1 MTMTQ
6 ERPAEAV
13 DSFAALSAA
22 VHPAWHQAI
31 IRLANATERVAV
43 RLECW
48 MATPGGDDNFVRAA
62 RDLAE
67 VLIDFL
73 DAVDGDPDLEP
84 SLGTG
89 MNGGDDREAE
99 DEHDE
104 PSLGWTDREA
114 MRGRYSGLTDR
125 ELDRSDDEP
134 SLGSPVMVGMSEL
147 RSQEHWAQGL
157 ATDREEDSDFEEDFW
172 PAPAA

>member
-1 MTMTQ
+1 MRKNTV

-31 IRLANATERVAV
+31 IRLASATERVAS
-43 RLECW
+43 RIECW
-48 MATPGGDDNFVRAA
+48 MATPGGDARFIRAS

-73 DAVDGDPDLEP
+73 DQHDGDADLEP
-84 SLGTG
+84 SLGSG
-89 MNGGDDREAE
+89 MNGDDREQE

-114 MRGRYSGLTDR
+114 MRGQYGYGWRSDL
-125 ELDRSDDEP
+125 ELDRSDEEP
-134 SLGSPVMVGMSEL
+134 SLGAANRFDQTDWDDGQRIDLED
-147 RSQEHWAQGL
+147 EHDGAEV
-157 ATDREEDSDFEEDFW
+157 DYW